1 MSIKVKRNILSIILI
16 LWMGLVFFFSHQQGD
31 VSSKTSEGFIK
42 QILEMIPGI
51 TNMSDVEKEN
61 LIENIHLIVRKL
73 AHFSI
78 YAVGGIIMFLWL
90 IAYDFSIPKA
100 FIMAL
105 GMCFIYAVSDEIHQ
119 TFIADRSGEIR
130 DVCIDTLGALT
141 GISIVLLLKKI
152 KEKFFVTRQP
162 KQPN

>member
-1 MSIKVKRNILSIILI
+1 MNINVKRNILTIILI
-16 LWMGLVFFFSHQQGD
+16 LWMGLVFFFSHQQGE

-51 TNMSDVEKEN
+51 NNMSDIEKAN
-61 LIENIHLIVRKL
+61 LIDNIHLLIRKL

-78 YAVGGIIMFLWL
+78 YAVGGIIMFLW
-90 IAYDFSIPKA
+90 INTYNFSVAKA

-105 GMCFIYAVSDEIHQ
+105 GMCFIYAVSDEVHQ
-119 TFIADRSGEIR
+119 TFIAGRSGEIR

-141 GISIVLLLKKI
+141 GISIVLLWKNVKLLFQNI
-152 KEKFFVTRQP
+152 LQR
-162 KQPN
+162 